1 MFNGSNAMTN
11 LSNMTDKEV
20 KQRLQEFEFSPE
32 ALHFL
37 TQCLKINPSKRK
49 NVPELLKTK

>member
-1 MFNGSNAMTN
+1 MTN
-11 LSNMTDKEV
+11 LSNMTEKEV

-37 TQCLKINPSKRK
+37 VQCLKIKPSKRK
-49 NVPELLKTK
+49 NVPELLETK